1 MRAEPTADRW
11 IETAA
16 WIVPTRGPT
25 DGRKQAV
32 PIFDYKG
39 QDARALIAEA
49 QDLATH
55 ANNGIPAGWRVLT
68 AQDLG
73 VSADHVDSK
82 GFFRG
87 EGLLEAQ
94 ATIMAKV
101 DSSGVVRLCV
111 CFEPTNGA
119 DAPDYE
125 AMADD
130 SYALAFDY
138 LLEAV
143 KAYGQARGL
152 GGEDVI
158 VTGYSLGAGAANT
171 MAAHKDDSWGGY
183 YSQSDYLAFAVPKL
197 TEIASVFNFGFENDV
212 VHRITGEGDADANAA
227 SPLHGVQ
234 GNDRAYA
241 TSTDNIVLFNATYA
255 NPLFPAAGWTLG
267 NLPEGWSAH
276 LDGARFNP
284 IRLIGGSHF
293 YDFME
298 RDSAIVI
305 AHLPPELR
313 QTVWVSDAQRS
324 TSSHF
329 GELAFILGSET
340 GDLLGDGRSDD
351 FLDGFGGDDRFR
363 LSGGNDSVHGGAGTD
378 TVVIGGKLADYTAIR
393 LADGTVYLH
402 DRTGANGLESL
413 ASVEQLATDGL
424 LPTTYRISA
433 SGIDADGLG
442 TVDLAWSAHREGGA
456 GNDILSAAGRLFGLD
471 GDDRLNGR
479 AGDDLLNG
487 GAGRDILDGA
497 GGVNWM
503 FGEAGD
509 DMLKAGV
516 GDDHLSGGVGS
527 DQFEFRRGLVGDDV
541 ITDFNAGE
549 QGHDRILFNKAEFS
563 SFQYVLDHSRQ
574 VGDDLVIDG
583 ANGSLTLL
591 GTTAADLTA
600 SDFFFG

>member
-1 MRAEPTADRW
+1 M
-11 IETAA
+11 
-16 WIVPTRGPT
+16 
-25 DGRKQAV
+25 

-39 QDARALIAEA
+39 QDGRALIAEA
-49 QDLATH
+49 QNLATH
-55 ANNGIPAGWRVLT
+55 ANNGVPAGWTLLT

-73 VSADHVDSK
+73 VDPAHVDSQ

-94 ATIMAKV
+94 ASIMAKV
-101 DSSGVVRLCV
+101 GPDGVLRLCV

-143 KAYGQARGL
+143 KAFGIANGL
-152 GGEDVI
+152 VGEDVI

-171 MAAHKDDSWGGY
+171 MAAHRDDSWGGY
-183 YSQSDYLAFAVPKL
+183 YAGADYLAFAVPKL
-197 TEIASVFNFGFENDV
+197 TEIADVFNFGFENDV

-227 SPLHGVQ
+227 SPLHGVL
-234 GNDRAYA
+234 GNDRAYG
-241 TSTDNIVLFNATYA
+241 TSTDNIVLFNDTYA

-284 IRLIGGSHF
+284 IEVIGGSHF
-293 YDFME
+293 YDYME
-298 RDSAIVI
+298 RDSTIVI
-305 AHLPPELR
+305 AHLTEQLR
-313 QTVWVSDAQRS
+313 GLVWVEDAPRG
-324 TSSHF
+324 TSSHH
-329 GELAFILGSET
+329 GEMGFILGSEG
-340 GDLLGDGRSDD
+340 GDLLGDGRSGD
-351 FLDGFGGDDRFR
+351 FLDGFGGNDRFR
-363 LSGGNDSVHGGAGTD
+363 LSGGDDFVHGGAGTD
-378 TVVIGGKLADYTAIR
+378 TVVLGGALNDYTAMR
-393 LADGTVYLH
+393 LSDGTVYLH
-402 DRTGANGLESL
+402 DRTGTNGLESL
-413 ASVEQLATDGL
+413 ASVEQLTTGGL
-424 LPTTYRISA
+424 LAATYQIRA
-433 SGIDADGLG
+433 GGIDADGLG
-442 TVDLAWSAHREGGA
+442 LPDLAWSAHREGTAGA
-456 GNDILSAAGRLFGLD
+456 DALSGAGRLFGLG
-471 GDDRLNGR
+471 GDDRISGR
-479 AGDDLLNG
+479 AGEDLLNG

-497 GGVNWM
+497 GGVNWL

-541 ITDFNAGE
+541 IADFNQGE
-549 QGHDRILFNKAEFS
+549 QGLDRILLSKADFAD
-563 SFQYVLDHSRQ
+563 FQAVIDHSRQ

-583 ANGSLTLL
+583 ANGTLTLA
-591 GTTAADLTA
+591 GLTA
-600 SDFFFG
+600 TDLSAGDFLFW